1 MKKLFILFIAVAG
14 FGVSSYA
21 QNSATA
27 TGVSAGATIFAPI
40 AITNPV
46 ALNFGAAKADGAATK
61 TVILATSGT
70 RTGTATTATIGTA
83 ASAARFDV
91 TGTANATY
99 SITVPSDGTVTLTGP
114 GTDMPVSSFVSAL
127 SAGGANVGTG
137 TLSSGGAQSVYVG
150 ATLTIGIAQTSG
162 VYSGTYDVTVAYN

>member
-1 MKKLFILFIAVAG
+1 MKKLFILLIAVAG
-14 FGVSSYA
+14 FGVNSYA

-27 TGVSAGATIFAPI
+27 TANQAGATIFQSI

-46 ALNFGAAKADGAATK
+46 SMNFGAAKADGVATK
-61 TVILATSGT
+61 TVILATDGT

-83 ASAARFDV
+83 AAAARFDV

-99 SITVPSDGTVTLTGP
+99 AITLPSDATINLTGP
-114 GTDMPVSSFVSAL
+114 GTQMPVNTFVSAL
-127 SAGGANVGTG
+127 SAGGTNVSTG
-137 TLSSGGAQSVYVG
+137 TLSNVGAQSIYVG
-150 ATLTIGIAQTSG
+150 ATLTIGIAQVSG